1 MAKMN
6 EQNDT
11 PNVTMSNT
19 KKDMS
24 KPMKKFRTLPTVP
37 SLQPNVNL
45 FQSLLPPA
53 RIPSRMKGTKTK
65 IIREIAN

>member
-24 KPMKKFRTLPTVP
+24 KPMKKFTTLPTVP
-37 SLQPNVNL
+37 SLQPSVNS
-45 FQSLLPPA
+45 FQILLPRA
-53 RIPSRMKGTKTK
+53 QFPSRTKGTNPKGSH
-65 IIREIAN
+65 IFF